1 MISRKGQDRVFGWL
15 MGLSLA
21 CVVAALSAIA
31 TGVAVRGAAGFP
43 WRMLIETPK
52 GGYYLGGEGGIANAI
67 VGSLCL
73 AVGATLLS
81 AVVSLPAARAMQ
93 REYASPRVAQAA
105 RLLFDMLAGVPSI
118 VWGALGFVV
127 MSWLGM
133 RASLLAGMATL
144 AVLIFPIMTCA
155 MAEAV
160 KAVPPGVKESA
171 RSLGA
176 TRTQT
181 SWLVVARQALPGLVA
196 AMLLAFGRGIGDAAS
211 VLFTAG
217 YTDHIPRS
225 LSDPVASLPL
235 AVFFQIGTP
244 FPEAQARGY
253 ASALVLLVIVLS
265 VSFLSR
271 LAGRRLSRHV
281 LR

>member
-21 CVVAALSAIA
+21 GVVAALIAIA
-31 TGVAVRGAAGFP
+31 GCVAVRGAAGFT

-81 AVVSLPAARAMQ
+81 ALFSLPASLALQ
-93 REYASPRVAQAA
+93 REYASPRLSRAA
-105 RLLFDMLAGVPSI
+105 RLLFDTLAGVPSI

-160 KAVPPGVKESA
+160 KAVPPGVKEAA
-171 RSLGA
+171 RGLGA
-176 TRTQT
+176 SRTQT
-181 SWLVVARQALPGLVA
+181 SWLVVARQALPGLLA
-196 AMLLAFGRGIGDAAS
+196 AVLLAFGRGIGDAAS

-225 LSDPVASLPL
+225 LLDPVASLPL

-244 FPEAQARGY
+244 YPEAQARGY
-253 ASALVLLVIVLS
+253 ASALVLLVIVLL
-265 VSFLSR
+265 VSFSSR